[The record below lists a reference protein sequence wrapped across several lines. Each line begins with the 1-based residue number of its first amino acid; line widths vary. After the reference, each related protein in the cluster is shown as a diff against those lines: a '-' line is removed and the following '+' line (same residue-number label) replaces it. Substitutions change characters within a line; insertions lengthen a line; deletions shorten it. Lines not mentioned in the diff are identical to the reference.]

1 MTDRKQEILDA
12 ALRGFAE
19 KGLAGTTV
27 EEVRTRSGASVG
39 SIYHHF
45 GDKQGIAAALYVAI
59 LRDYQEGLLA
69 VLERAG
75 DARDTV
81 EELVRHHLRWV
92 AADRDRAR
100 FLLGARPPRAVDEIR
115 GLNRR
120 AFSAT
125 ASWLDEEVAA
135 GRIRPIPFDLFYAVL
150 IGPARSSAATGSRG
164 ACAPRCARP
173 SASSPLPPGAPCQ
186 SQRPRRPPMADTY
199 AETVADARAEPGAA
213 ELVLVERSGAHATVT
228 LNDPGKLNPL
238 GAALTVRLRE
248 ALTELA
254 ADEQCGRS
262 C

>member
-125 ASWLDEEVAA
+125 ARWLDEQVAA

-150 IGPARSSAATGSRG
+150 IGPAQEFCRHWLEG
-164 ACAPRCARP
+164 
-173 SASSPLPPGAPCQ
+173 
-186 SQRPRRPPMADTY
+186 
-199 AETVADARAEPGAA
+199 
-213 ELVLVERSGAHATVT
+213 
-228 LNDPGKLNPL
+228 
-238 GAALTVRLRE
+238 RLRTSMRTAE
-248 ALTELA
+248 RELA
-254 ADEQCGRS
+254 AAAWGALSVPTTKEATDG
-262 C
+262 

>member
-1 MTDRKQEILDA
+1 VTDRKQEILDA

-75 DARDTV
+75 NARDTV

-125 ASWLDEEVAA
+125 ARWLDEQVAA

-150 IGPARSSAATGSRG
+150 IGPAQEFCRHWLEG
-164 ACAPRCARP
+164 
-173 SASSPLPPGAPCQ
+173 
-186 SQRPRRPPMADTY
+186 
-199 AETVADARAEPGAA
+199 
-213 ELVLVERSGAHATVT
+213 
-228 LNDPGKLNPL
+228 
-238 GAALTVRLRE
+238 RLRTSMRTAE
-248 ALTELA
+248 RELA
-254 ADEQCGRS
+254 AAAWGALSVPTTKEATDG
-262 C
+262 

>member
-1 MTDRKQEILDA
+1 VTDRKQEILDA

-115 GLNRR
+115 RLNRR

-125 ASWLDEEVAA
+125 ARWLDEQVAG

-150 IGPARSSAATGSRG
+150 IGPAQEFCRHWLEG
-164 ACAPRCARP
+164 
-173 SASSPLPPGAPCQ
+173 
-186 SQRPRRPPMADTY
+186 
-199 AETVADARAEPGAA
+199 
-213 ELVLVERSGAHATVT
+213 
-228 LNDPGKLNPL
+228 
-238 GAALTVRLRE
+238 RLRTSMRTAE
-248 ALTELA
+248 RELA
-254 ADEQCGRS
+254 AAAWGALSVPTTKEATDG
-262 C
+262 

>member
-150 IGPARSSAATGSRG
+150 IGPAQEFCRHWLEG
-164 ACAPRCARP
+164 
-173 SASSPLPPGAPCQ
+173 
-186 SQRPRRPPMADTY
+186 
-199 AETVADARAEPGAA
+199 
-213 ELVLVERSGAHATVT
+213 
-228 LNDPGKLNPL
+228 
-238 GAALTVRLRE
+238 RLRTSMRTAE
-248 ALTELA
+248 RELA
-254 ADEQCGRS
+254 AAAWGALSVPTTKEATDG
-262 C
+262 